1 MQKIILFIFLL
12 IGSLSFGQIKGVG
25 INELV
30 PEQQLH
36 LGSQTGTIRVDGLN
50 GTNNEYNGGV
60 IGQTYPV
67 YVDSNGD
74 LTLGISATEN
84 SDGEDPWTIS
94 DINSVV
100 TIDGTNAVTGYET
113 VEILDIPLT
122 VTRNVIVEVKYS
134 ISMEVFEDPAN
145 TIIKDAYA
153 RKISNFFT
161 LDQPTLTTTG
171 RRYGQSSRCYF
182 NRNDAAT
189 DPSAAPNAATGFIY
203 NSGTTY
209 ITLAPGT
216 HTLRFYGTVCSG
228 NANQDTHIQFAGG
241 PDAIFIRIY

>member
-1 MQKIILFIFLL
+1 MQKKLLFIFLL
-12 IGSLSFGQIKGVG
+12 IGSLSFGQIQGVG
-25 INELV
+25 INEIV
-30 PEQQLH
+30 PEQKLH

-50 GTNNEYNGGV
+50 GTNNEYNGNV
-60 IGQTYPV
+60 AGQTYPV

-74 LTLGISATEN
+74 LTLEISATEN
-84 SDGEDPWTIS
+84 SDGSDAWTIS
-94 DINSVV
+94 DINSTV
-100 TIDGTNAVTGYET
+100 TIDGTNAVAGYET
-113 VEILDIPLT
+113 VEILDVPLT

-145 TIIKDAYA
+145 TIIKDPYA

-182 NRNDAAT
+182 NRNNAAT

-228 NANQDTHIQFAGG
+228 NFDQDTHIQFAGG

>member
-1 MQKIILFIFLL
+1 MQKILLFIFLI

-134 ISMEVFEDPAN
+134 ISMEVFENPTH

-189 DPSAAPNAATGFIY
+189 DPSAVPNAATGFIY

-209 ITLAPGT
+209 ITLAAGT